1 MGLHAGNGPAI
12 TMAAQTPER
21 ASVFA
26 PYRMSPAK
34 PTAKLPVQERAST
47 GVAGLDDVLG
57 GGLPTH
63 HLYLVE
69 GNPGA
74 GKTTLG
80 LQFLREGAQRGEK
93 GVYVTLS
100 ETETEL
106 QTVAASHGWSLAGIE
121 VFELVSSEGLG
132 PDAEQSILHPSEVE
146 LGETVRG
153 VMNAVERMRPS
164 RVVFDSLSEMRLL
177 AQNPLRYRRQ
187 VLALK
192 KFFAQCSCTVL
203 MLDDRSTKETDQQLH
218 SIAHGVINLEQSVDH
233 YGPERRRLRVTKM
246 RGIKF
251 RGGEHDFSLDTG
263 GIAVFPRL
271 VAAEH
276 RMGVQTRIGSTG
288 VPAMDKL
295 MGGGLAYGSNTL
307 FVGPSGVGKTTTALT
322 CTLAALRRGDKAV
335 YYLFDEGLATLI
347 IRTKALGLDLEPYL
361 EDGRLQIVPLDPAEV
376 SPGEFAHMVRGA
388 VEDEGAL
395 CIAIDSL
402 NAYLQAMSG
411 SKHLMLQMHELLTYL
426 NHRHVLTILVL
437 GQHGLL
443 GEMRAEVDMSYL
455 SDAILL
461 FRYFEARGRLLKA
474 VSMVKSRTNAHEE
487 TIREFR
493 MGPKGLEVGQE
504 LTDFE
509 GVLTGVAVYHGNM
522 ALLSDRNGSAP

>member
-1 MGLHAGNGPAI
+1 MRPNA
-12 TMAAQTPER
+12 TSFTPPE
-21 ASVFA
+21 
-26 PYRMSPAK
+26 
-34 PTAKLPVQERAST
+34 QERAST
-47 GVAGLDDVLG
+47 GIAGLDDVLG
-57 GGLPTH
+57 GGLPAE

-80 LQFLREGAQRGEK
+80 LQFLRRGADNGEK
-93 GVYVTLS
+93 GLYVTLS
-100 ETETEL
+100 ETTVEL
-106 QTVAASHGWSLAGIE
+106 STVAASHGWTLQGIE

-132 PDAEQSILHPSEVE
+132 PDLEQSILHPAEIE

-153 VMNAVERMRPS
+153 VMDAVERLKPK

-177 AQNPLRYRRQ
+177 AQDPLRYRRQ

-192 KFFAQCSCTVL
+192 KFFLEQRCTVL
-203 MLDDRSTKETDQQLH
+203 LLDDRTSMDAELQLH
-218 SIAHGVINLEQSVDH
+218 SIAHGVINLEQAVDQ
-233 YGPERRRLRVTKM
+233 YGPGRRRLRVVKM

-276 RMGVQTRIGSTG
+276 RVRSEASVVGTG
-288 VPAMDKL
+288 TPEMDRL
-295 MGGGLAYGSNTL
+295 MGGGLARGSNTL
-307 FVGPSGVGKTTTALT
+307 FVGPSGAGKTTTAVA
-322 CTLAALRRGDKAV
+322 CVRAALQRGERAT
-335 YYLFDEGLATLI
+335 YYLFDEGLSTLL
-347 IRTKALGLDLEPYL
+347 IRSRALGLDLEPWL
-361 EDGRLQIVPLDPAEV
+361 RSGHLDIVPLDPAEV
-376 SPGEFAHMVRGA
+376 SPGEFAHLVRHD
-388 VEDEGAL
+388 VEEGHTQTVV
-395 CIAIDSL
+395 IDSL
-402 NAYLQAMSG
+402 NAYLQAMPG

-426 NHRHVLTILVL
+426 NHRNIVTILIL

-443 GEMRAEVDMSYL
+443 GEMRADVDMSYL

-461 FRYFEARGRLLKA
+461 FRYFEARGNLLKA
-474 VSMVKSRTNAHEE
+474 VSMVKSRTNHHEA

-493 MGPKGLEVGQE
+493 LGPTGLEVGEE

-509 GVLTGVAVYHGNM
+509 GVLMGVTAYRGSIP
-522 ALLSDRNGSAP
+522 LLGDDDAAQ